1 MKKLIYIFLLTFL
14 INNFSYAGNPG
25 DAQEYKITIYKIEL
39 CENGSLISNCLNPVT
54 LFEGN

>member
-39 CENGSLISNCLNPVT
+39 CENGSLISNCYII
-54 LFEGN
+54 